1 MSAATDHIHRLGDLQ
16 GTHGCDEQAM
26 QRQHCEQAWKRA
38 LQNGDREALRS
49 LRLHIADAAAHA
61 RRVPGGREQWLA
73 WMLLRCA
80 LLLPRR
86 RF

>member
-1 MSAATDHIHRLGDLQ
+1 MRAADLQ
-16 GTHGCDEQAM
+16 PPGGPHGLQGPDEQAM
-26 QRQHCEQAWKRA
+26 QRQHCEQAWKQA
-38 LQNGDREALRS
+38 LCDGDREALCG
-49 LRLHIADAAAHA
+49 LRLHIADSAARA
-61 RRVPGGREQWLA
+61 RRAPGGREQWLA